1 MSGAMAMIVV
11 GIGYLLVIKNVA
23 IWMLNKNEEFLVRQV
38 PKIGQ
43 LEVKLERL
51 IELCGGEEEG

>member
-38 PKIGQ
+38 PKIEQ
-43 LEVKLERL
+43 LETELKRL
-51 IELCGGEEEG
+51 TELCGEETK